1 VIGTA
6 PSAPSGGRFAAL
18 RSRNFRILWLGL
30 FSSNAG
36 AQVQLVAQAWL
47 VLQMTDSALS
57 LGILAASFAAPMIA
71 LPLFGGALA
80 DQFDRIT
87 ILKVTQIA
95 QVLLR
100 GSLAG
105 LVALGVADVATMY
118 LFQFASAAILAFDNP
133 PRQAILPGIVP
144 RADLLSATSLMSVIW
159 TGAQLV
165 GPALGGWLLPIVGPA
180 WLFAIGGATAFASL
194 AATFALRDVPNRLER
209 RPEPLAEHLFGGV
222 RFAWADRAS
231 LALLVQSAAVSGVI
245 SCYYTLLP
253 IFARDLWRA
262 GPETY
267 GLLAAMPGLGSLVG
281 GVAVAMLGDLRRKD
295 LLALGASVAFGAAL
309 GLYTSIPPVA
319 VGAALLV
326 VAGIASAT
334 FAACVGTLLQLRALG
349 PIRGRVM
356 SLYAITHVGLSSL
369 GGLGGGA
376 LAERIG
382 PPDAV
387 RVAVLL
393 AVVVVAALS
402 IIVAR
407 RMPASVPHT

>member
-1 VIGTA
+1 MRAVIGTA

-80 DQFDRIT
+80 DHFDRIT
-87 ILKVTQIA
+87 ILKVTQTA

-222 RFAWADRAS
+222 RFAWAECVSHGPTAPRWRCS
-231 LALLVQSAAVSGVI
+231 YSRPRSAALSAATTR
-245 SCYYTLLP
+245 SCRSSP
-253 IFARDLWRA
+253 A
-262 GPETY
+262 
-267 GLLAAMPGLGSLVG
+267 
-281 GVAVAMLGDLRRKD
+281 
-295 LLALGASVAFGAAL
+295 
-309 GLYTSIPPVA
+309 TS
-319 VGAALLV
+319 
-326 VAGIASAT
+326 
-334 FAACVGTLLQLRALG
+334 
-349 PIRGRVM
+349 
-356 SLYAITHVGLSSL
+356 
-369 GGLGGGA
+369 GGLGRKRTVSLRPCPGSA
-376 LAERIG
+376 RWWVESRSRCSATSDARTSSPWG
-382 PPDAV
+382 PAWRSAQHWGCTRASRPSPSAP
-387 RVAVLL
+387 RSWWSRGSPAPPSPPAWARSCSYARSARS
-393 AVVVVAALS
+393 AVVS
-402 IIVAR
+402 
-407 RMPASVPHT
+407 